1 MQHRFSTRLGKNLY
15 LRGIFIALSLLAL
28 APFTPARAVDDF
40 DHAGQAR
47 DAQPP
52 ICCHCFRGTT
62 PYCMRFTGISACG
75 DFRNAN
81 TFSAVQHDTPDVV
94 ENLRCD
100 NGVIPEERC
109 VPGTGIVG
117 DRCPTSPPPTDLE
130 HLASQVIRI
139 RDAAGPA
146 INNTLPTHG
155 ETELARQQAAINIP
169 RNFPNPL
176 PGLTLQNAIGGIIR
190 IIIGLVG
197 ILFLLVFIYGSVL
210 YMTAAGDSK
219 QVETAKTAIRNATIG
234 LIIVMVS
241 YTVISLL
248 IGIAS
253 SMMGANTA
261 PRISQRN
268 SSQTIANTAAANR
281 AAANSANATNATAN
295 SASNAPAQAPVSGSA
310 AAGCRSFYGVDP
322 SPTNCPLSQCP
333 AGARTIDD
341 LFQIRRASMP
351 GDGGTAVQA
360 ACGSCIAQEITRLS
374 AANPGLDTT
383 CVPALMASWDGIC
396 ASACNRAPETTSGG
410 DPSLCS
416 TGAYIMNTG
425 CTACLTYGRTVANAT
440 AESVAKQN
448 ILRASCADT
457 DGRVLVWCAAGH
469 AGWAHSGD
477 TCSPR

>member
-1 MQHRFSTRLGKNLY
+1 MKHRFSTRLGKAL
-15 LRGIFIALSLLAL
+15 LLKGALIALSLLAL

-52 ICCHCFRGTT
+52 ICCHCWRGTT

-94 ENLRCD
+94 ANLRCD
-100 NGVIPEERC
+100 SGVIPEARC

-117 DRCPTSPPPTDLE
+117 DRCPSSPPPTDLE
-130 HLASQVIRI
+130 HLASQSVRLP
-139 RDAAGPA
+139 DAGLQDGRV
-146 INNTLPTHG
+146 LPTHG
-155 ETELARQQAAINIP
+155 ETELSRQQAAINIP

-210 YMTAAGDSK
+210 YMTAGGDPK
-219 QVETAKTAIRNATIG
+219 QVETGKTAIRNATIG

-253 SMMGANTA
+253 SMMGTNTA
-261 PRISQRN
+261 PRISQQN
-268 SSQTIANTAAANR
+268 SSQTIANTAVGNR
-281 AAANSANATNATAN
+281 VAVNGTNNPVN
-295 SASNAPAQAPVSGSA
+295 SASNTPSTAPTNGSA
-310 AAGCRSFYGVDP
+310 AAGCRSFFGIDP
-322 SPTNCPLSQCP
+322 SPSTCPISQCP
-333 AGARTIDD
+333 TGARTIDD

-360 ACGSCIAQEITRLS
+360 ACGSCIAQEVARLS
-374 AANPGLDTT
+374 AANPGLDMT
-383 CVPALMASWDGIC
+383 CMPALTASWDGIC
-396 ASACNRAPETTSGG
+396 AGACNRTAETTSGG

-416 TGAYIMNTG
+416 TGAYVMNTG
-425 CTACLTYGRTVANAT
+425 CTACLAHGRTVANA
-440 AESVAKQN
+440 SVNSVEKQN

-469 AGWAHSGD
+469 PGWAHSGD